1 MSYDSIGHQQQEPAE
16 GSRHLILGPIV
27 PEGETWMLSLI
38 AAKNNMDPNE
48 YPSPRVTAELST
60 CVYLPPRPSDH
71 EVPPPGKWVLL
82 AGDVDVPQF
91 KPVSWEGGMI
101 LRSGS
106 QLGAWFRGGDAGDI
120 VELDA
125 IYDVWIVET
134 EAEDGTVM
142 EIDLDTM
149 TVTETGTE
157 MGAVT
162 NTGAEIE
169 MVAETGTEMVGKV
182 TKGAMIT

>member
-82 AGDVDVPQF
+82 AGDVNVPQF
-91 KPVSWEGGMI
+91 RPVSWEGGMI

-125 IYDVWIVET
+125 IYDVWMVET
-134 EAEDGTVM
+134 EAEAEAGTGI
-142 EIDLDTM
+142 EIDLETM
-149 TVTETGTE
+149 TVTNAGIGTVTETEAE
-157 MGAVT
+157 M
-162 NTGAEIE
+162 E
-169 MVAETGTEMVGKV
+169 GK
-182 TKGAMIT
+182 GQRGL